1 MLSPAHPLVAVEAL
15 IVFEHGVVTARR
27 VHAIAVASRAGLVVG
42 ARRSYAFSNLWL
54 IFGKLCEA
62 RSRLYR
68 RRFLQVNTRLKAL
81 DEIYKIYTFLH
92 RSDLNISAKVRQTF
106 ENP

>member
-15 IVFEHGVVTARR
+15 VVFEHGVVTARR
-27 VHAIAVASRAGLVVG
+27 VHAIAVARRAGLVAG
-42 ARRSYAFSNLWL
+42 ARRSYEISNFFSNLWL

-68 RRFLQVNTRLKAL
+68 CQISHVNTNGGPR
-81 DEIYKIYTFLH
+81 
-92 RSDLNISAKVRQTF
+92 
-106 ENP
+106 